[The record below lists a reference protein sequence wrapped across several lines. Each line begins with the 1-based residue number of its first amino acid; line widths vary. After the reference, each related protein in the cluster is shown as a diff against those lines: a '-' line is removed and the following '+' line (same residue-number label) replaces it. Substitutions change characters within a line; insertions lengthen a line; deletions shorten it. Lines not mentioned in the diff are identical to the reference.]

1 MLYLM
6 ANEIGIELPAIEEL
20 HPTLVDALNV
30 VLDIGSPP
38 GEFPLGH
45 TITFFV
51 HGKKDHIDV

>member
-1 MLYLM
+1 M